1 RLRAQQASQLRRPRR
16 PVPEVRARDLQRD
29 LPGGLTMRTLLLA
42 GILLLAI
49 PHAWAEVQP
58 VIAEGIVPDQATK
71 ARILDRLREV
81 YGSDRVVDRIQVESI
96 PTPPN
101 WGEYVAGM
109 ITPGLQRISGGELE
123 INGQSVRVTGQVV
136 NEAQRQQVASE
147 LSLASNSH
155 YTVTNALETG
165 GSGQNLL
172 DATLGDRIIEFE
184 SGSARL
190 TPLGEDILAEMAES
204 LIEIGDAR
212 VQIVGHTD
220 GIGNR
225 QANLALSHA
234 RAEAVREHLTTLGV
248 PRPKLSVLG
257 KGPDEPV
264 ADNATDEGR
273 ARNRRIQFQ
282 IL

>member
-1 RLRAQQASQLRRPRR
+1 MRSPILVLLLMGAFAAQAQ
-16 PVPEVRARDLQRD
+16 VDLQ
-29 LPGGLTMRTLLLA
+29 
-42 GILLLAI
+42 
-49 PHAWAEVQP
+49 P
-58 VIAEGIVPDQATK
+58 VVVEGVVPDQATK
-71 ARILDRLREV
+71 AQILDPLREL

-101 WGEYVAGM
+101 WGSYVAGM
-109 ITPGLQRISGGELE
+109 ITPGLQRISDGALE
-123 INGQSVRVTGQVV
+123 VNGQSVRVSGQVV

-147 LSLASNSH
+147 LSLASNST
-155 YTVTNALETG
+155 YTVTNALQTG
-165 GSGQNLL
+165 GSGQGLL

-190 TPLGEDILAEMAES
+190 TQLGQDILAEMAAS
-204 LIEIGDAR
+204 MIEIGDAR
-212 VQIVGHTD
+212 VQVVGHTD
-220 GIGNR
+220 DVGNR

-234 RAEAVREHLTTLGV
+234 RAEAVRDHLVTLGV
-248 PRPKLSVLG
+248 PRANLAVLG

-264 ADNATDEGR
+264 ADNATDDGR

>member
-1 RLRAQQASQLRRPRR
+1 MRSPILALLLMGAFAAQAQ
-16 PVPEVRARDLQRD
+16 VDLQ
-29 LPGGLTMRTLLLA
+29 
-42 GILLLAI
+42 
-49 PHAWAEVQP
+49 P
-58 VIAEGIVPDQATK
+58 VVVEGVVPDQATK
-71 ARILDRLREV
+71 AQILDPLREL

-101 WGEYVAGM
+101 WGSYVAGM
-109 ITPGLQRISGGELE
+109 ITPGLQRISDGALE
-123 INGQSVRVTGQVV
+123 VNGQSVRVSGQVV

-147 LSLASNSH
+147 LSLASNST
-155 YTVTNALETG
+155 YTVTNALQTG
-165 GSGQNLL
+165 GSGQGLL

-190 TPLGEDILAEMAES
+190 TQLGQDILAEMAAS
-204 LIEIGDAR
+204 MIEIGDAR
-212 VQIVGHTD
+212 VQVVGHTD
-220 GIGNR
+220 DVGNR

-234 RAEAVREHLTTLGV
+234 RAEAVRDHLVTLGV
-248 PRPKLSVLG
+248 PRANLAVLG

-264 ADNATDEGR
+264 ADNATDDGR

>member
-1 RLRAQQASQLRRPRR
+1 MRSPILALLLMGAFAAQAQ
-16 PVPEVRARDLQRD
+16 VDLQ
-29 LPGGLTMRTLLLA
+29 
-42 GILLLAI
+42 
-49 PHAWAEVQP
+49 P
-58 VIAEGIVPDQATK
+58 VVVEGVVPDQATK
-71 ARILDRLREV
+71 AQILDPLREL

-101 WGEYVAGM
+101 WGSYVAGM
-109 ITPGLQRISGGELE
+109 ITPGLQRISDGALE
-123 INGQSVRVTGQVV
+123 VNGQSVRVSGQVV

-147 LSLASNSH
+147 LSLASNST
-155 YTVTNALETG
+155 YTVTNALQTG
-165 GSGQNLL
+165 GSGQGLL

-190 TPLGEDILAEMAES
+190 TQLGQDILAEMAAS
-204 LIEIGDAR
+204 MIEIGDAR
-212 VQIVGHTD
+212 VQVVGHTD
-220 GIGNR
+220 DVGNR

-234 RAEAVREHLTTLGV
+234 RAEAVRDHLVTLGV
-248 PRPKLSVLG
+248 PRANLSVLG

-264 ADNATDEGR
+264 ADNATDDGR

>member
-1 RLRAQQASQLRRPRR
+1 
-16 PVPEVRARDLQRD
+16 
-29 LPGGLTMRTLLLA
+29 MRTSIIACVLLLA
-42 GILLLAI
+42 TA
-49 PHAWAEVQP
+49 AAQAQSSDQQP
-58 VIAEGIVPDQATK
+58 VVAEGVVPDQSTK
-71 ARILDRLREV
+71 AQILDRLREV
-81 YGSDRVVDRIQVESI
+81 YGTDRVVDLIQVESI

-101 WGEYVAGM
+101 WGSYVADM

-123 INGQSVRVTGQVV
+123 VNGQSVRVSGQVV

-147 LSLASNSH
+147 LSLASNST
-155 YTVTNALETG
+155 YTVTSALETG
-165 GSGQNLL
+165 GSGQGLL

-190 TPLGEDILAEMAES
+190 TPLGEYILAEMAES
-204 LIEIGDAR
+204 MIEIGDAG
-212 VQIVGHTD
+212 VQVVGHTD
-220 GIGNR
+220 DIGSR

-234 RAEAVREHLTTLGV
+234 RAEAVREHLAGLGV
-248 PRPKLSVLG
+248 PHANLSVLG

-264 ADNATDEGR
+264 ADNTTDEGR

>member
-1 RLRAQQASQLRRPRR
+1 
-16 PVPEVRARDLQRD
+16 
-29 LPGGLTMRTLLLA
+29 MRTLLLA
-42 GILLLAI
+42 GILLA
-49 PHAWAEVQP
+49 AAAAAEARAEVQP
-58 VIAEGIVPDQATK
+58 VIAEGVVPDQPTK

-81 YGSDRVVDRIQVESI
+81 YGNDRVVDRIQVESI
-96 PTPPN
+96 ATPPN

-109 ITPGLQRISGGELE
+109 ITPGLQRISGGQLDV
-123 INGQSVRVTGQVV
+123 NGQTVRVSGQVV

-165 GSGQNLL
+165 GSGQGLL

-190 TPLGEDILAEMAES
+190 TPLGEDILAEMAQS

-220 GIGNR
+220 DIGNR

-234 RAEAVREHLTTLGV
+234 RAEAVRQHLTTLGV
-248 PRPKLSVLG
+248 PHSNLSVLG
-257 KGPDEPV
+257 KGPDDPV
-264 ADNATDEGR
+264 ADNTTDEGR

>member
-1 RLRAQQASQLRRPRR
+1 
-16 PVPEVRARDLQRD
+16 
-29 LPGGLTMRTLLLA
+29 MRTLLLA

-49 PHAWAEVQP
+49 PQVRAEVQP
-58 VIAEGIVPDQATK
+58 VVAEGVVPDQATK

-220 GIGNR
+220 DIGNR

-248 PRPKLSVLG
+248 PRSNLSVLG

>member
-1 RLRAQQASQLRRPRR
+1 MRSPILALLLMGAFAAQAQ
-16 PVPEVRARDLQRD
+16 VDLQ
-29 LPGGLTMRTLLLA
+29 
-42 GILLLAI
+42 
-49 PHAWAEVQP
+49 P
-58 VIAEGIVPDQATK
+58 VVVEGVVPDQATK
-71 ARILDRLREV
+71 AQILDPLREL

-101 WGEYVAGM
+101 WGSYVAGI
-109 ITPGLQRISGGELE
+109 ITPGLQRISDGALE
-123 INGQSVRVTGQVV
+123 VNGQSVRVSGQVV

-147 LSLASNSH
+147 LSLASNST
-155 YTVTNALETG
+155 YTVTNALQTG
-165 GSGQNLL
+165 GSGQGLL

-190 TPLGEDILAEMAES
+190 TQLGQDILAEMAAS
-204 LIEIGDAR
+204 MIEIGDAR
-212 VQIVGHTD
+212 VQVVGHTD
-220 GIGNR
+220 DVGNR

-234 RAEAVREHLTTLGV
+234 RAEAVRDHLVTLGV
-248 PRPKLSVLG
+248 PRANLAVLG

-264 ADNATDEGR
+264 ADNATDDGR

>member
-1 RLRAQQASQLRRPRR
+1 MRLSILAC
-16 PVPEVRARDLQRD
+16 V
-29 LPGGLTMRTLLLA
+29 LLLA
-42 GILLLAI
+42 AAQVQSNG
-49 PHAWAEVQP
+49 QP
-58 VIAEGIVPDQATK
+58 VIAEGVVPDQATK
-71 ARILDRLREV
+71 SQILDRLREV
-81 YGSDRVVDRIQVESI
+81 YGSERVVDRIQVESI

-101 WGEYVAGM
+101 WGSYVANM
-109 ITPGLQRISGGELE
+109 ITPGLQRVSGGQLE
-123 INGQSVRVTGQVV
+123 INGQSVRVTGEVV

-147 LSLASNSH
+147 LSLASNST
-155 YTVTNALETG
+155 YTVTNSLQTG
-165 GSGQNLL
+165 GSGQGLL

-190 TPLGEDILAEMAES
+190 TTLGRDILGEMAERM
-204 LIEIGDAR
+204 IEIGDAR

-220 GIGNR
+220 DVGQR

-234 RAEAVREHLTTLGV
+234 RAEAVRVYLVELGV
-248 PRPKLSVLG
+248 PSANLSVLG

>member
-1 RLRAQQASQLRRPRR
+1 MRSPILALLLMGAFAAQAQ
-16 PVPEVRARDLQRD
+16 VDLQ
-29 LPGGLTMRTLLLA
+29 
-42 GILLLAI
+42 
-49 PHAWAEVQP
+49 P
-58 VIAEGIVPDQATK
+58 VVVEGVVPDQATK
-71 ARILDRLREV
+71 AQILDPLREL

-101 WGEYVAGM
+101 WGSYVAGM
-109 ITPGLQRISGGELE
+109 ITPGLQRISDGALE
-123 INGQSVRVTGQVV
+123 VNGQSVRVSGQVV

-147 LSLASNSH
+147 LSLASNST
-155 YTVTNALETG
+155 YTVTNALQTG
-165 GSGQNLL
+165 GSGQGLL

-190 TPLGEDILAEMAES
+190 TPLGQDILAEMAAS
-204 LIEIGDAR
+204 MIEIGDAR
-212 VQIVGHTD
+212 VQVVGHTD
-220 GIGNR
+220 DVGNR

-234 RAEAVREHLTTLGV
+234 RAEAVRDHLVTLGV
-248 PRPKLSVLG
+248 PRANLSVLG

-264 ADNATDEGR
+264 ADNATDDGR

>member
-1 RLRAQQASQLRRPRR
+1 MRSPILSLLLMGAFAAQAQ
-16 PVPEVRARDLQRD
+16 VDLQ
-29 LPGGLTMRTLLLA
+29 
-42 GILLLAI
+42 
-49 PHAWAEVQP
+49 P
-58 VIAEGIVPDQATK
+58 VVVEGVVPDQATK
-71 ARILDRLREV
+71 AQILDPLREL

-101 WGEYVAGM
+101 WGSYVAGM
-109 ITPGLQRISGGELE
+109 ITPGLQRISDGALE
-123 INGQSVRVTGQVV
+123 VNGQSVRVSGQVV

-147 LSLASNSH
+147 LSLASNST
-155 YTVTNALETG
+155 YTVTNALQTG
-165 GSGQNLL
+165 GSGQGLL

-190 TPLGEDILAEMAES
+190 TQLGQDILAEMAAS
-204 LIEIGDAR
+204 MIEIGDAR
-212 VQIVGHTD
+212 VQVVGHTD
-220 GIGNR
+220 DVGNR

-234 RAEAVREHLTTLGV
+234 RAEAVRDHLVTLGV
-248 PRPKLSVLG
+248 PRANLSVLG

-264 ADNATDEGR
+264 ADNATDDGR

>member
-1 RLRAQQASQLRRPRR
+1 MRAIILA
-16 PVPEVRARDLQRD
+16 AA
-29 LPGGLTMRTLLLA
+29 MLLA
-42 GILLLAI
+42 A
-49 PHAWAEVQP
+49 PAAQAQADVQP
-58 VIAEGIVPDQATK
+58 VIAEGVVPDQATK
-71 ARILDRLREV
+71 AQILDRLREL

-101 WGEYVAGM
+101 WGSYVAGM
-109 ITPGLQRISGGELE
+109 IGPGLQRISGGELAV
-123 INGQSVRVTGQVV
+123 NGQSVRVTGQVV

-147 LSLASNSH
+147 LSLASNST

-165 GSGQNLL
+165 GSGQGLL

-190 TPLGEDILAEMAES
+190 TDLGEYILGEMAES

-212 VQIVGHTD
+212 VQVVGHTD
-220 GIGNR
+220 DVGNR

-234 RAEAVREHLTTLGV
+234 RAEAVREHLTGLGV
-248 PRPKLSVLG
+248 PHANLSVLG
-257 KGPDEPV
+257 RGPDDPV

>member
-1 RLRAQQASQLRRPRR
+1 
-16 PVPEVRARDLQRD
+16 
-29 LPGGLTMRTLLLA
+29 MRTLLLA
-42 GILLLAI
+42 GILLAAAPTLA
-49 PHAWAEVQP
+49 AGADVQP
-58 VIAEGIVPDQATK
+58 VIAEGIVPDHATK
-71 ARILDRLREV
+71 AQILDRLREV
-81 YGSDRVVDRIQVESI
+81 YGNDRVVDRVQVESI

-101 WGEYVAGM
+101 WGTYVAGM
-109 ITPGLQRISGGELE
+109 ITPGLQRISGGELAV
-123 INGQSVRVTGQVV
+123 NGQSVRVTGQVV

-147 LSLASNSH
+147 LSLASNSS

-165 GSGQNLL
+165 GSGQGLL

-190 TPLGEDILAEMAES
+190 TPLGEDILSEMAES

-220 GIGNR
+220 DVGNR

-234 RAEAVREHLTTLGV
+234 RAEAVREHLVTLGV
-248 PRPKLSVLG
+248 SRSNLSVLG
-257 KGPDEPV
+257 KGPDEPI

>member
-1 RLRAQQASQLRRPRR
+1 MRSPILVLLLMGAFAAQAQ
-16 PVPEVRARDLQRD
+16 VDLQ
-29 LPGGLTMRTLLLA
+29 
-42 GILLLAI
+42 
-49 PHAWAEVQP
+49 P
-58 VIAEGIVPDQATK
+58 VVVEGVVPDQATK
-71 ARILDRLREV
+71 AQILDPLREL

-101 WGEYVAGM
+101 WGSYVAGM
-109 ITPGLQRISGGELE
+109 ITPGLQRISDGALE
-123 INGQSVRVTGQVV
+123 VNGQSVRVSGQVV

-147 LSLASNSH
+147 LSLASNST
-155 YTVTNALETG
+155 YTVTNALQTG
-165 GSGQNLL
+165 GSGQGLL

-190 TPLGEDILAEMAES
+190 TPLGQDILAEMAAS
-204 LIEIGDAR
+204 MIEIGDAR
-212 VQIVGHTD
+212 VQVVGHTD
-220 GIGNR
+220 DVGNR

-234 RAEAVREHLTTLGV
+234 RAEAVRDHLVTLGV
-248 PRPKLSVLG
+248 PRANLAVLG

-264 ADNATDEGR
+264 ADNATDDGR

>member
-1 RLRAQQASQLRRPRR
+1 MRSPILALLLMGAFAAQAQ
-16 PVPEVRARDLQRD
+16 VDLQ
-29 LPGGLTMRTLLLA
+29 
-42 GILLLAI
+42 
-49 PHAWAEVQP
+49 P
-58 VIAEGIVPDQATK
+58 VVVEGVVPDQATK
-71 ARILDRLREV
+71 AQILDPLREL

-101 WGEYVAGM
+101 WGSYVAGM
-109 ITPGLQRISGGELE
+109 ITPGLQRISDGALE
-123 INGQSVRVTGQVV
+123 VNGQSVRVSGQVV

-147 LSLASNSH
+147 LSLASNST
-155 YTVTNALETG
+155 YTVTNALQTG
-165 GSGQNLL
+165 GSGQGLL

-190 TPLGEDILAEMAES
+190 TPLGQDILAEMAAS
-204 LIEIGDAR
+204 MIEIGDAR
-212 VQIVGHTD
+212 VQVVGHTD
-220 GIGNR
+220 DVGNR

-234 RAEAVREHLTTLGV
+234 RAEAVRDHLVTLGV
-248 PRPKLSVLG
+248 PRANLAVLG

>member
-1 RLRAQQASQLRRPRR
+1 
-16 PVPEVRARDLQRD
+16 
-29 LPGGLTMRTLLLA
+29 MRTLLFA
-42 GILLLAI
+42 AILLLAA
-49 PHAWAEVQP
+49 PGLRAEVQP
-58 VIAEGIVPDQATK
+58 VIAEGVVPDQPTK
-71 ARILDRLREV
+71 ARILERLRKV
-81 YGSDRVVDRIQVESI
+81 YGADRVVDRIQVEDI
-96 PTPPN
+96 ATPPN

-109 ITPGLQRISGGELE
+109 ITPGLQRISGGQLDV
-123 INGQSVRVTGQVV
+123 NGQTVRVSGQVV

-165 GSGQNLL
+165 GSGQGLL

-190 TPLGEDILAEMAES
+190 TSLGEAILTEMARS

-220 GIGNR
+220 DVGNR

-234 RAEAVREHLTTLGV
+234 RAEAVREHLAKLGV
-248 PRPKLSVLG
+248 PRNNLSVLG

-264 ADNATDEGR
+264 ADNGTEEGR

>member
-1 RLRAQQASQLRRPRR
+1 MRSPILALLLMGAFAAQAQ
-16 PVPEVRARDLQRD
+16 VDLQ
-29 LPGGLTMRTLLLA
+29 
-42 GILLLAI
+42 
-49 PHAWAEVQP
+49 P
-58 VIAEGIVPDQATK
+58 VVVEGVVPDQATK
-71 ARILDRLREV
+71 AQILDPLREL

-101 WGEYVAGM
+101 WGSYVAGM
-109 ITPGLQRISGGELE
+109 ITPGLQRISDGALE
-123 INGQSVRVTGQVV
+123 VNGQSVRVSGQVV

-147 LSLASNSH
+147 LSLASNST
-155 YTVTNALETG
+155 YTVTNALQTG
-165 GSGQNLL
+165 GSGQGLL

-190 TPLGEDILAEMAES
+190 TPLGQDILAEMAAS
-204 LIEIGDAR
+204 MIEIGDAR
-212 VQIVGHTD
+212 VQVVGHTD
-220 GIGNR
+220 DVGNR

-234 RAEAVREHLTTLGV
+234 RAEAVRDHLVTLGV
-248 PRPKLSVLG
+248 PRANLAVLG

-264 ADNATDEGR
+264 ADNATDDGR